1 MNIEEINKSINNNPY
16 VNYLIRDKNMVRT
29 QYTSEIN
36 FKDASVI
43 CNLEEIDCSAT
54 GVLEDIETTMDKLSD
69 TDYEALSFSVCGG
82 LVVKNNK
89 RKTENIDDLFLYRL
103 IIYPLKNVDGEYR
116 RVNGGSNKNIYQSV
130 SGSME
135 KIIHFEDLLVI
146 LNSLHILP
154 LYVDSDYFKVLTE
167 GFLGCGK
174 PILFTLENEKRR
186 VLKKNYEVIK

>member
-16 VNYLIRDKNMVRT
+16 VNYLIRDKNMIRT

-103 IIYPLKNVDGEYR
+103 IIYPLKKVDGEYR

-154 LYVDSDYFKVLTE
+154 LYVDGDYFKVLTE

-174 PILFTLENEKRR
+174 TILFTLKNENGR
-186 VLKKNYEVIK
+186 VLKKN